1 MSIKNNFIEKNQ
13 KAKTYRKIKLTDTNI
28 HETLQELFIIEN
40 TTKTIDSPLNTWN
53 TYLEIRDI
61 RLFSKFENNSHQD
74 RICSF

>member
-40 TTKTIDSPLNTWN
+40 TTKTIDSPLNT
-53 TYLEIRDI
+53 
-61 RLFSKFENNSHQD
+61 
-74 RICSF
+74 